1 MTFDNP
7 KQPTYIRIE
16 QPPPT
21 SSWLILKKPILIAN
35 CIIPV
40 AAESGGDFYK
50 SYPFNV
56 TQGGGAGTAGAG
68 RSKSSSS
75 SALNS
80 VAVAVAAAA
89 AAANASSAVA
99 APGTAPTTPSTATQ
113 LDEHVSRAN
122 SRRLVGRPH

>member
-1 MTFDNP
+1 M
-7 KQPTYIRIE
+7 
-16 QPPPT
+16 
-21 SSWLILKKPILIAN
+21 
-35 CIIPV
+35 

-56 TQGGGAGTAGAG
+56 TQGGGGTAGAGAG

-75 SALNS
+75 SALTS

>member
-1 MTFDNP
+1 MTFENP
-7 KQPTYIRIE
+7 KQPTTYIRFE

-21 SSWLILKKPILIAN
+21 SSWLILQKPILIAN

-56 TQGGGAGTAGAG
+56 TQGGGGTAGAG

-99 APGTAPTTPSTATQ
+99 APGTAPSTPSTATQ